1 MNMENKL
8 KSKSQGADFD
18 WMGALFF
25 AFLLLMTFCLLRRES
40 EQVCERE
47 RKQRGEKTEEEGGKE
62 RRREGKPKQQQY
74 KNYYGLGE

>member
-25 AFLLLMTFCLLRRES
+25 AFPLLMTFCLLRRES
-40 EQVCERE
+40 EQVSERE
-47 RKQRGEKTEEEGGKE
+47 RKPERREDRGGKE
-62 RRREGKPKQQQY
+62 RRREGKPKQQKY